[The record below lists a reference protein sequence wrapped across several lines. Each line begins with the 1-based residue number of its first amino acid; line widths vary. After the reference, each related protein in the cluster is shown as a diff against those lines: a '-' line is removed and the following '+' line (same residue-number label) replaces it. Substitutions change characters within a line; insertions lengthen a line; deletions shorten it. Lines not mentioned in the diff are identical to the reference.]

1 MARISFTPFSD
12 VGVVRMH
19 ARARGTHVLET
30 EEDLSD
36 ATPAFLDRSDNT
48 ESSKYAFIG
57 YTTAKSGSGHRDTH
71 HAGRGG
77 HVACGS

>member
-19 ARARGTHVLET
+19 ARACGTHVLDT
-30 EEDLSD
+30 EEDTSD
-36 ATPAFLDRSDNT
+36 ATRAFPDRSDSS
-48 ESSKYAFIG
+48 ESNNDAFIDF
-57 YTTAKSGSGHRDTH
+57 TTAKSGGGHRDTH

-77 HVACGS
+77 HVAC